1 MQTTKPSNQQVR
13 EFMAKRREESE
24 PPPSP
29 ERVREMLGWHLIE
42 AERGSDAMD

>member
-1 MQTTKPSNQQVR
+1 MQTTHPNKEEVR
-13 EFMAKRREESE
+13 QFMAKRREESE

-42 AERGSDAMD
+42 AERGNDD

>member
-1 MQTTKPSNQQVR
+1 MQTTHPNKEEVR
-13 EFMAKRREESE
+13 QFMAKRRKESE

-42 AERGSDAMD
+42 AERLGRD